1 MNSGWS
7 RWTLQAAIPFTAA
20 LFLASCGKSD
30 APTPRATETAS
41 PASTAPAFSPPAMP
55 QPPPIPSSGPVPP
68 APSAAPA
75 SPPPP
80 TASLPATAPSAP
92 TTGTSAPTTGTSE
105 ATANSSSPFGGAS
118 TDAAPASTTS
128 PSAASAP
135 VNPPPPSNTVVAAAP
150 NAPAAPTPPPTVLG
164 TGDHEVSGVEVTLLE
179 LKRTSGDTLTARW
192 RYRNTNAEQ
201 KALTKGTGWTDS
213 WALSMDSYFV
223 DSSNKKKY
231 LVVKDSSGQPLA
243 GSHGGSG
250 SIKIGAGQTIT
261 TWAKYP
267 APPESVQK
275 VTLYIPGVAPFEDIP
290 ISR

>member
-1 MNSGWS
+1 MNFGWS
-7 RWTLQAAIPFTAA
+7 RWTLQAAISFTAA
-20 LFLASCGKSD
+20 LFLASCGKSE
-30 APTPRATETAS
+30 APTPRATETAP
-41 PASTAPAFSPPAMP
+41 PAPTAAAFSPPAIP

-75 SPPPP
+75 SPPAP
-80 TASLPATAPSAP
+80 TASLPASAPPAP
-92 TTGTSAPTTGTSE
+92 TTGTPE
-105 ATANSSSPFGGAS
+105 ATANSSLTAGSAS
-118 TDAAPASTTS
+118 TAATPASTTAPSAAPAS
-128 PSAASAP
+128 
-135 VNPPPPSNTVVAAAP
+135 PPPTSNTVVAAAP
-150 NAPAAPTPPPTVLG
+150 TASPATPTPPTVLG
-164 TGDHEVSGVEVTLLE
+164 TGDYEVSGVEVTLLE

-192 RYRNTNAEQ
+192 RYRNANAEQ

-213 WALSMDSYFV
+213 WALSMESYLV

-231 LVVKDSSGQPLA
+231 LVIKDSSGQPLA

-261 TWAKYP
+261 TWAKFP

-275 VTLYIPGVAPFEDIP
+275 VTIYIPGMAPFEDIP